1 MLQAS
6 WIDRSFKVGKLSD
19 SSIKEIKKIA
29 EKYPT
34 TESALLPALYIAQRE
49 KGWLAKE
56 TMDNIA
62 DVLELPKVRVYG
74 VATFYTMYYKKPMGK
89 YVIQVCTNVS
99 CMITGGEE
107 IYKHLTKVFGIKSGE
122 TTGDGLFSL
131 LEVECLGNCGN
142 APVMQINEDF
152 YENLTIKTVDEIIA
166 KLKK

>member
-1 MLQAS
+1 
-6 WIDRSFKVGKLSD
+6 VGSLSNN
-19 SSIKEIKKIA
+19 SIKEIKEIA
-29 EKYPT
+29 KRYPT
-34 TESALLPALYIAQRE
+34 TESALLPALYVAQRE

-56 TMDNIA
+56 TMDDIA
-62 DVLELPKVRVYG
+62 EALELPRVRVYG

-99 CMITGGEE
+99 CMITGGEDIFE
-107 IYKHLTKVFGIKSGE
+107 HLKKKFGIKSGE

-152 YENLTIKTVDEIIA
+152 YENLTIEAVDEIIDN
-166 KLKK
+166 LKKKK

>member
-1 MLQAS
+1 MGS
-6 WIDRSFKVGKLSD
+6 LSNN
-19 SSIKEIKKIA
+19 SIKEIKEIA
-29 EKYPT
+29 KRYPT
-34 TESALLPALYIAQRE
+34 TESALLPALYVAQRE

-56 TMDNIA
+56 TMDDIA
-62 DVLELPKVRVYG
+62 EALELPRVRVYG

-99 CMITGGEE
+99 CMITGGEDIFE
-107 IYKHLTKVFGIKSGE
+107 HLKKKFGIKSGE

-152 YENLTIKTVDEIIA
+152 YENLTIEAVDEIIDN
-166 KLKK
+166 LKKKK

>member
-1 MLQAS
+1 M
-6 WIDRSFKVGKLSD
+6 GNLSAN
-19 SSIKEIKKIA
+19 SIKEIKEIA
-29 EKYPT
+29 KRYPT
-34 TESALLPALYIAQRE
+34 TESALLPALYVAQRE

-56 TMDNIA
+56 TMDDIA
-62 DVLELPKVRVYG
+62 DALELPRVRVYG

-107 IYKHLTKVFGIKSGE
+107 IFEHLKKKFGINSGE

-142 APVMQINEDF
+142 GPVMQINEDF
-152 YENLTIKTVDEIIA
+152 YENLTIVKVNEIIED
-166 KLKK
+166 LKKKK

>member
-1 MLQAS
+1 
-6 WIDRSFKVGKLSD
+6 VGNLSN
-19 SSIKEIKKIA
+19 SAIKDIKDIA
-29 EKYPT
+29 KRYPT
-34 TESALLPALYIAQRE
+34 TESALLPALYVAQRE

-56 TMDNIA
+56 TMDEVA
-62 DVLELPKVRVYG
+62 DALDLPRVRVYG

-99 CMITGGEE
+99 CMIRGGEE
-107 IYKHLTKVFGIKSGE
+107 IFEHLKKKFGIKSGE

-152 YENLTIKTVDEIIA
+152 YENLTIMKVNEIIDE
-166 KLKK
+166 LKKKK